1 MKETKKKIASLLP
14 LFALVSLASCAK
26 VIKSGEDI
34 SFDENGNLLPSSGT
48 TIKVWGTCD
57 GDEKVRLDALV
68 DSFNAKYKPYNIK
81 AIFTD
86 YSSSGYEDMM
96 VTTLNSKTGPDV
108 FTSND
113 EYFKEWAK
121 YGFSTNLDPYINS
134 EHATLNA
141 TEDIKNMY
149 QGAVGRYHYDP
160 VTTRQ
165 DGDGAHYYGL
175 PKGTGSTVIY
185 YNKTYMKDAKI
196 TEISI
201 YEDDLD
207 AYNKEHGTSY
217 PHRGYF
223 TLGGKYYF
231 NNKIAMNWEDCA
243 SLATRLQV
251 ANSTKGCMSGF
262 LTSWWFNYGFSV
274 GGSCI
279 GYLTSENGGLSTE
292 EANSYYGGYYTF
304 TLADSTLNYRV
315 KVDEGIEVNGNRYE
329 NNEIVSYE
337 DKFFMTDALAD
348 KCDIL
353 PSQRQAFTE
362 YLSLSGIK
370 EGESS
375 KSFYNKTD
383 EEGITDKFYEITPY
397 KLAGGQKAG
406 ILKNNE
412 LVMNKHGE
420 IDNLGSI
427 LSDQEKAGDLIV
439 IKNKQVSPNPSS
451 FSTDGRVG
459 KFANGEVAMLV
470 EVRACVASFRSMIS
484 ENDFEWDVAPM
495 LVYREYDNSN
505 NTIRRGIEGAH
516 SGSACWSVWSK
527 SSIKNA
533 AYLFVKYVTCGEGQ
547 DYLAKAGTIIP
558 NNKEAAKKQVDD
570 DLAAGLSP
578 ANLGIFLDGAEY
590 QTPGDWW
597 FLYDNDWIDGT
608 NCWAPKLNNYVR
620 NYKLTLSDFYAS
632 NDYKNTFN
640 LLRKYTQK

>member
-1 MKETKKKIASLLP
+1 MKEKKRRVTSLLP
-14 LFALVSLASCAK
+14 LLALMSLVSCGQ
-26 VIKSGEDI
+26 VIKNGEDI
-34 SFDENGNLLPSSGT
+34 TFDEDGNLLPSSGT

-57 GDEKVRLDALV
+57 GDEKNRLTQLV
-68 DSFNAKYKPYNIK
+68 ASFNEQYKDYNIK
-81 AIFTD
+81 AIFND
-86 YSSSGYEDMM
+86 YSSNGYEDMM
-96 VTTLNSKTGPDV
+96 VTTLNGKAGPDV
-108 FTSND
+108 FTSSD

-121 YGFSTNLDPYINS
+121 YGFSTNLDPYIYSDNKV
-134 EHATLNA
+134 LNA
-141 TEDIKNMY
+141 ADDIADMY

-175 PKGTGSTVIY
+175 PKGSGATAIY
-185 YNKTYMKDAKI
+185 YNKTYMKNAKI
-196 TEISI
+196 QEISV
-201 YEDDLD
+201 YEEDLST
-207 AYNKEHGTSY
+207 YNREHGTSY
-217 PHRGYF
+217 PARGYF

-231 NNKIAMNWEDCA
+231 NNKIAMNWEDCVA
-243 SLATRLQV
+243 LATRLKT
-251 ANSTKGCMSGF
+251 ANSAQGCTSGF

-279 GYLTSENGGLSTE
+279 GYLTSENGGLTAE

-315 KVDEGIEVNGNRYE
+315 KVDGGIDVNGNHYD

-337 DKFFMTDALAD
+337 DKFFMNDALAD

-362 YLSLSGIK
+362 YLSLSGKK
-370 EGESS
+370 EGADAM
-375 KSFYNKTD
+375 SFYNKGD
-383 EEGITDKFYEITPY
+383 EAGITDEFYEIVPY
-397 KLAGGQKAG
+397 RLNGGQKAG

-420 IDNLGSI
+420 IDNLGNL
-427 LSDQEKAGDLIV
+427 LSAQEKAGDLVV
-439 IKNKQVSPNPSS
+439 IKNKDVSPNPSS

-459 KFANGEVAMLV
+459 NFANGQVAMVV
-470 EVRACVASFRSMIS
+470 EVRACVASFRSMIT
-484 ENDFEWDVAPM
+484 DFEWDVAPM
-495 LVYREYDNSN
+495 LVYREYDNNN
-505 NTIRRGIEGAH
+505 NTVRRGIEGAH

-527 SSIKNA
+527 STIKNA

-558 NNKEAAKKQVDD
+558 NNKEAAKAQVNEDVT
-570 DLAAGLSP
+570 AGKSP
-578 ANLGIFLDGAEY
+578 SNLGIFLDGAEY

-597 FLYDNDWIDGT
+597 FLYDNDWIDGA

-620 NYKLTLSDFYAS
+620 NYKLTLSDFYS
-632 NDYKNTFN
+632 SDDYKNTFER
-640 LLRKYTQK
+640 LMKYTEK